1 MTDLAGYGFAYHPG
15 DAGDTPAGQPT
26 QLFAWQVAVAHLDEN
41 SIEDA
46 DNYAD
51 YAINRG
57 RITQALGLGMA
68 QGQNAFPFGDQL
80 FVAAVG
86 IQNESG
92 GIELVDESYPRYAD
106 VAVVVAEQ
114 LLRGEDHGM
123 VAQLPNGN
131 LVPFLPPTDAAD
143 L

>member
-1 MTDLAGYGFAYHPG
+1 MEGYGFTYM
-15 DAGDTPAGQPT
+15 PAGADGAGVSPRQPT
-26 QLFAWQVAVAHLDEN
+26 QLFAWQICLAHIAEGRL
-41 SIEDA
+41 EDA

-51 YAINRG
+51 YAINRD

-68 QGQNAFPFGDQL
+68 QGQNAFPLGDQL
-80 FVAAVG
+80 FAAAIS
-86 IQNESG
+86 IQNAAGE
-92 GIELVDESYPRYAD
+92 IEVINESYPGYAD
-106 VAVVVAEQ
+106 VALVVSEQ

-131 LVPFLPPTDAAD
+131 LVPFIPPTDAAD

>member
-1 MTDLAGYGFAYHPG
+1 MDGYGFTYNPG
-15 DAGDTPAGQPT
+15 MTGSDAGGGSQQPT
-26 QLFAWQVAVAHLDEN
+26 QLFAWQVALAHLDQG

-51 YAINRG
+51 YAINRD

-68 QGQNAFPFGDQL
+68 QGQNAFPLGDQL
-80 FVAAVG
+80 FVAAVS
-86 IQNESG
+86 IQNASG
-92 GIELVDESYPRYAD
+92 GIELINESYPRYND
-106 VAVVVAEQ
+106 VAIVIAEQ

-123 VAQLPNGN
+123 VAQLPTGN
-131 LVPFLPPTDAAD
+131 LVPFVPPTDTAD